1 LWISKKKN
9 LFILPAGANPMK
21 RLLEKNAIFCLSYA
35 SFSMHKLER
44 RILRQNLRQ
53 KMSFGVILSQE
64 NSFIG
69 LK

>member
-1 LWISKKKN
+1 VDFKK
-9 LFILPAGANPMK
+9 
-21 RLLEKNAIFCLSYA
+21 EKLVYSSCRSQSYETFCLSYA

-53 KMSFGVILSQE
+53 KMSFGVILSHE